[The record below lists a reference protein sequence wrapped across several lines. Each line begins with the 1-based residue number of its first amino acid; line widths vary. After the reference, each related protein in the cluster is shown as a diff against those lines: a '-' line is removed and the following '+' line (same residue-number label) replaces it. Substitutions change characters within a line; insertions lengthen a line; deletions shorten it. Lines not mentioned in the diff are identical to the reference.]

1 MDLLIMIV
9 RARNHLVMGM
19 ELNLILQA
27 EYIWCTG

>member
-1 MDLLIMIV
+1 MDMV

-27 EYIWCTG
+27 EYIWCTGWNY